1 MILSIFD
8 YCVII
13 YLVMYEI
20 SVIVIFHHLCRPNS
34 YRLMISCLVSL
45 VWPIVAGLLIIT
57 WVEEFLCTIKEL
69 ITKE

>member
-8 YCVII
+8 YCIII
-13 YLVMYEI
+13 YLVMYVI

>member
-8 YCVII
+8 YCIII
-13 YLVMYEI
+13 YMVMYVI

-34 YRLMISCLVSL
+34 YRLILSCLVSL
-45 VWPIVAGLLIIT
+45 VWPIVAGLLLIT
-57 WVEEFLCTIKEL
+57 WVEELLCTIKEL

>member
-1 MILSIFD
+1 MILSVFD
-8 YCVII
+8 YCIII
-13 YLVMYEI
+13 YLVMYVI
-20 SVIVIFHHLCRPNS
+20 SVIVIFHHLCRPNN
-34 YRLMISCLVSL
+34 YRLIISCLVSL

>member
-13 YLVMYEI
+13 YLVMYVI
-20 SVIVIFHHLCRPNS
+20 SVIVIFHHLCRPNN
-34 YRLMISCLVSL
+34 YRLIISCLVSL

>member
-13 YLVMYEI
+13 YLVMYVI
-20 SVIVIFHHLCRPNS
+20 SAIVIFHHLCRPNS
-34 YRLMISCLVSL
+34 YRLIISCIVSL

-57 WVEEFLCTIKEL
+57 WVEDFLCTIKEL

>member
-13 YLVMYEI
+13 YLVMYVI

-34 YRLMISCLVSL
+34 YRLIISCIVSL

-57 WVEEFLCTIKEL
+57 WVEDFLCTIKEL

>member
-13 YLVMYEI
+13 YLVMYVI

>member
-13 YLVMYEI
+13 YLVMYVI
-20 SVIVIFHHLCRPNS
+20 SAIVIFHHLCRPNS
-34 YRLMISCLVSL
+34 YRLIISCLVSL
-45 VWPIVAGLLIIT
+45 VWPIVAGLLIII
-57 WVEEFLCTIKEL
+57 WVETLLYTIKEL

>member
-13 YLVMYEI
+13 YLVMYVI
-20 SVIVIFHHLCRPNS
+20 FAIVIFHHLCRPNS
-34 YRLMISCLVSL
+34 YRLIISCLVSL

-57 WVEEFLCTIKEL
+57 WVEDFLCTIKDL
-69 ITKE
+69 IVKE